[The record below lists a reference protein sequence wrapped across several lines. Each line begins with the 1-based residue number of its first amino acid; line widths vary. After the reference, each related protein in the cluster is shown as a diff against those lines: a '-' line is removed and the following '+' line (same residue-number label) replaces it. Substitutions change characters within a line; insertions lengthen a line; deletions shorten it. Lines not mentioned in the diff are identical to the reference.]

1 MAEGAEAEGADL
13 AAKGAGPAADVAAGP
28 SADVAAGPDDALFG
42 YIERF
47 AVLVAAGFPPM
58 PARVFVA
65 LLVTDSGRL
74 SAAELAAM
82 LRISP
87 AAVSGAVR
95 YLIQLGLV
103 HKERVPGSRRDYY
116 RMPGNMWDDM
126 IRMRHEY
133 QAFSD
138 RFLAH
143 MLTRNIRIEEDLV
156 DQLFN
161 SSEKRLARTLLLLAR
176 YGKEDTTQ
184 RVLPKLSQETLAEM
198 VGTTRSRVNFF
209 MNKFRKLGLIEY
221 NGGLKVNSSLLSIVL
236 HD

>member
-1 MAEGAEAEGADL
+1 VAD
-13 AAKGAGPAADVAAGP
+13 GTDPAADGAEPAAGL
-28 SADVAAGPDDALFG
+28 DDALFG

-47 AVLVAAGFPPM
+47 ASVLVSAGFPPM

-126 IRMRHEY
+126 LRLRDQVMSRWTALVREGI
-133 QAFSD
+133 
-138 RFLAH
+138 
-143 MLTRNIRIEEDLV
+143 DLV
-156 DQLFN
+156 GADTPAGERMAEQAAFLEFA
-161 SSEKRLARTLLLLAR
+161 SKELGQILSRWQECRASEGGAGTASGGVSAR
-176 YGKEDTTQ
+176 
-184 RVLPKLSQETLAEM
+184 P
-198 VGTTRSRVNFF
+198 
-209 MNKFRKLGLIEY
+209 
-221 NGGLKVNSSLLSIVL
+221 GG
-236 HD
+236 

>member
-1 MAEGAEAEGADL
+1 MADSTAADGAR
-13 AAKGAGPAADVAAGP
+13 AGGADVAAG
-28 SADVAAGPDDALFG
+28 SDDALFG

-47 AVLVAAGFPPM
+47 ASVLVSAGFPPM

-74 SAAELAAM
+74 SAAELAGM

-126 IRMRHEY
+126 LRLRDQVMSRWTALVREGIGLVGATPRPASGWPSRPPSSSSPPRSSARSSPAGRSTGPARRRPE
-133 QAFSD
+133 Q
-138 RFLAH
+138 LA
-143 MLTRNIRIEEDLV
+143 
-156 DQLFN
+156 
-161 SSEKRLARTLLLLAR
+161 A
-176 YGKEDTTQ
+176 G
-184 RVLPKLSQETLAEM
+184 
-198 VGTTRSRVNFF
+198 
-209 MNKFRKLGLIEY
+209 
-221 NGGLKVNSSLLSIVL
+221 
-236 HD
+236 